1 MREWISMKLFR
12 KMGIPAPREASA
24 QVYINGQILGFY
36 YIVEHLD
43 ETFLQR
49 DFGESGGYLYEWQS
63 LDNYDFENLGTDPTF
78 YAQFLDLKT
87 DQAAPDLQT
96 FDNLVQVINQPAS
109 ASFTEEAFIAALS
122 QHLDPKQFLTY
133 GATEQALAGSDSLIG
148 GQQGMN
154 NFDLYQFQG
163 TTVYYFI
170 PCDKDMCFSDWSR
183 DIMDGISNGPN
194 INLLAQRLATIPQ
207 YQQVYLNALVKA
219 ANLMGGTGGWADSE
233 ITREFGVIQAAALD
247 DPNKQCMVSGVLI
260 PCGNEDFESGV
271 QWDHTFLA
279 NRSSLVL
286 SEAASDG
293 YQPSTSGPQIAAG
306 KVVSYG
312 GVPALSPGGLATVA
326 GVNLASAAQ
335 AASTP
340 LPRVLGNAI
349 VSVEGVRAPLFASA
363 VGGIE
368 FQVPG
373 DIPVGDASIVVSS
386 NGYMSATVDVPVEAS
401 VPVILAVLHANGS
414 PVSAVNPPIATE
426 TISLYATG
434 LGAVS
439 ANLPL
444 GAAGPADPAL
454 TTT

>member
-1 MREWISMKLFR
+1 
-12 KMGIPAPREASA
+12 
-24 QVYINGQILGFY
+24 
-36 YIVEHLD
+36 
-43 ETFLQR
+43 
-49 DFGESGGYLYEWQS
+49 
-63 LDNYDFENLGTDPTF
+63 
-78 YAQFLDLKT
+78 
-87 DQAAPDLQT
+87 
-96 FDNLVQVINQPAS
+96 
-109 ASFTEEAFIAALS
+109 
-122 QHLDPKQFLTY
+122 
-133 GATEQALAGSDSLIG
+133 
-148 GQQGMN
+148 
-154 NFDLYQFQG
+154 
-163 TTVYYFI
+163 
-170 PCDKDMCFSDWSR
+170 
-183 DIMDGISNGPN
+183 
-194 INLLAQRLATIPQ
+194 
-207 YQQVYLNALVKA
+207 
-219 ANLMGGTGGWADSE
+219 
-233 ITREFGVIQAAALD
+233 
-247 DPNKQCMVSGVLI
+247 
-260 PCGNEDFESGV
+260 
-271 QWDHTFLA
+271 
-279 NRSSLVL
+279 VL